1 MKEKKH
7 QVYSFFAGRW
17 QPFHKGHKALIR
29 TALDRKKKVCVAI
42 RDTKIS
48 KENPH
53 TIKERKRMI
62 KRAFPEHDIKIVVIP
77 DIDEV
82 LYGRDVG
89 YKIERVH
96 LTDDIYKISGTGIR
110 EGDQR

>member
-1 MKEKKH
+1 MAKDI
-7 QVYSFFAGRW
+7 YSLFIGRW
-17 QPFHKGHKALIR
+17 QPFHRGHKVLIQSALKR
-29 TALDRKKKVCVAI
+29 QRKVCVAI

-48 KENPH
+48 KDNPH

-62 KRAFPEHDIKIVVIP
+62 KRAFPEHDIKIIVIP

-96 LTDDIYKISGTGIR
+96 LTDDIYKISGTSIR
-110 EGDQR
+110 KGGLC